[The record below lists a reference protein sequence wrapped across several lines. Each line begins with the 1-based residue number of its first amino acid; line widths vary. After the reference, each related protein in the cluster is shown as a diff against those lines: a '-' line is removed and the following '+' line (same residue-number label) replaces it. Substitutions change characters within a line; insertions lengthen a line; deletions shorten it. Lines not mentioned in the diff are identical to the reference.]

1 MQTRGFMVLL
11 TKIINAEVLLEF
23 EEPIK
28 GTNQILQQRKT

>member
-1 MQTRGFMVLL
+1 MQTRGFMVQL

-28 GTNQILQQRKT
+28 GIKQILQQRKP